1 MQWKALEDAD
11 KTKHW
16 LSKGNAKVRVKQER
30 EKKEKK
36 NFSLYISV
44 LFDFVT
50 VNTFVM
56 WKKGLKVLMKE
67 QEKG

>member
-16 LSKGNAKVRVKQER
+16 LSKGTAKVRVKQER
-30 EKKEKK
+30 EKNEKK

-56 WKKGLKVLMKE
+56 
-67 QEKG
+67 